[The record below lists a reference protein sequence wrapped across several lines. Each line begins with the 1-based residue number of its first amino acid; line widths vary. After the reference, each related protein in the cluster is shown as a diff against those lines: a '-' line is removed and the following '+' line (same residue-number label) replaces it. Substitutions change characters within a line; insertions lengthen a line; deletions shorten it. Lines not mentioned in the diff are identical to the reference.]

1 MSKPNIQLAVGCCL
15 LAVCTISHFALA
27 ADTDLGALA
36 LADDLADISSRI
48 DAASGPQR
56 YVLSA
61 TPDYYYSGDAS
72 IPAGYYYRA
81 VTGGGYC
88 RYAARVPIPQGSVVL
103 SGAADDPIIAKF
115 GSEIPIDHNWI
126 TIETLSGLETDG
138 QYNVADIVFSPDTS
152 LGLTVLFHCNILNPV
167 PEFADLSFT
176 PASGSITFVHGGV
189 QHTCTIASHS
199 SLACTY
205 TDAAYDMQSGTWSTG
220 TYTLSASFIQS
231 SATDWGVGTFGG
243 AELATKDD
251 LNPEIAKVLGIR
263 TGLDGEYGSGMG
275 YKVYNFASERRYWE
289 LHVPNL
295 AVSCPRNTSTSS
307 RTFSLSSGYYYF
319 STPSLNYPLC
329 ATDRFAVGASLTETA
344 DAFGTDGCAQAMW
357 RVWIIPANTNNI
369 DGPCTYEITATNRVS
384 AGFLGIAAT
393 GGIGPSEY
401 INFEYTN
408 SAGRAINY
416 TLSNFRAT
424 NLSGTGNSRQIGF
437 TYDVLA
443 VSSGYTCS
451 YTASH
456 TVTITTSTTVN
467 GVVTLPSSLIIS
479 DKTHHLMYDDGLKC
493 TWRLEATNGV
503 FYVRKVSG
511 KDYRKEDVE

>member
-1 MSKPNIQLAVGCCL
+1 MKRTLAI
-15 LAVCTISHFALA
+15 LALVASASALA

-103 SGAADDPIIAKF
+103 SGAAGDPIIAKF

-189 QHTCTIASHS
+189 QHTCTITSHS

-307 RTFSLSSGYYYF
+307 RTFTHGTYYF
-319 STPSLNYPLC
+319 TAQSLNYPLC
-329 ATDRFAVGASLTETA
+329 ACDRFAVGATLKETA
-344 DAFGTDGCAQAMW
+344 GVHGTDGCAQASW
-357 RVWIIPANTNNI
+357 RIWIVPANTNI
-369 DGPCTYEITATNRVS
+369 TEGPCLYELMATNSVS
-384 AGFLGIAAT
+384 AGFV
-393 GGIGPSEY
+393 GIGVSGGLDSMDY
-401 INFEYTN
+401 VSLVHTN
-408 SAGRAINY
+408 SGNRAIRY
-416 TLSNFRAT
+416 TLSNFRRT
-424 NLSGTGNSRQIGF
+424 NLSGSGNTRQLSF

-443 VSSGYTCS
+443 DSQGYTCT
-451 YTASH
+451 YTATH
-456 TVTITTSTTVN
+456 TVSITTSTTVN
-467 GVVTLPSSLIIS
+467 GIVMLPSSLIIS
-479 DKTHHLMYDDGLKC
+479 DKTHHYMYDDGLEC
-493 TWRLEATNGV
+493 TWKLEATNGV
-503 FYVRKVSG
+503 FYARKVSD
-511 KDYRKEDVE
+511 KDYRKEDIE

>member
-1 MSKPNIQLAVGCCL
+1 MKRALAI
-15 LAVCTISHFALA
+15 LALVASASALA

-36 LADDLADISSRI
+36 LAEDLEGIASRI
-48 DAASGPQR
+48 EAEAGAKR

-61 TPDYYYSGDAS
+61 MPDYYYEGDAS

-81 VTGGGYC
+81 VTGSGYC
-88 RYAARVPIPQGSVVL
+88 RYAARIPVPQGIVAL
-103 SGAADDPIIAKF
+103 SGAAGDPIIAKF
-115 GSEIPIDHNWI
+115 GGEIPVESNGMSV
-126 TIETLSGLETDG
+126 ESLSSRETDG
-138 QYNVADIVFSPDTS
+138 QYNVADVVFSPDTP

-167 PEFADLSFT
+167 PEFSDIAFS
-176 PASGSITFVHGGV
+176 PASGSIAFTLEGV
-189 QHTCTIASHS
+189 QHTCTIMSHS
-199 SLACTY
+199 SSGCTY
-205 TDAAYDMQSGTWSTG
+205 TDAAYDMQSGTWTTAS
-220 TYTLSASFIQS
+220 YTLSASFEQS
-231 SATDWGVGTFGG
+231 AATGWGFGTFGG

-307 RTFSLSSGYYYF
+307 RTFSSSGGNYYF

-401 INFEYTN
+401 INFAYTN
-408 SAGRAINY
+408 SASRAINY